1 MQQLLNFFFKNRTL
15 ILFLFL
21 LSISFGLTINS
32 QDYQKSKFINSSAWV
47 SGSIHTLFSD
57 IGDYFYLKRMHF
69 IGRKQPSEISRI
81 FAFYDAF
88 RDFEFEKRL
97 QTNPGNCGQKQLWI
111 FKQLP
116 NT

>member
-47 SGSIHTLFSD
+47 CGSIHALFSD
-57 IGDYFYLKRMHF
+57 IGDYFYLKKENALLLAENNRLKSREYSLPMTPSETLNLKKDY
-69 IGRKQPSEISRI
+69 KQP
-81 FAFYDAF
+81 
-88 RDFEFEKRL
+88 
-97 QTNPGNCGQKQLWI
+97 NP
-111 FKQLP
+111 
-116 NT
+116 